1 MTYNALGLQGHR
13 QKKKR

>member
-13 QKKKR
+13 QKKR